1 MLNMAIM
8 FQYPINQLIQDF
20 NHGLLKEIAI
30 PEKEW
35 TQLTNLRD
43 ILYLFY
49 EPTIFFQGLTYPT
62 LSLTL
67 NWVNSIYEK
76 LLDFKQLYIDELNL
90 REEDGVSKS
99 YIYIFI

>member
-1 MLNMAIM
+1 M

-49 EPTIFFQGLTYPT
+49 EPTIFF
-62 LSLTL
+62 
-67 NWVNSIYEK
+67 
-76 LLDFKQLYIDELNL
+76 
-90 REEDGVSKS
+90 
-99 YIYIFI
+99 